1 MGGVGVAYV
10 GLWLALALLCSV
22 CSGERRRPRSSPS
35 RSGLSSRIF
44 ASLSVGLFA
53 GIFAPL
59 GDGNC
64 GGAGCANPVMQQN
77 LAALSPGR
85 LFTEATQA
93 LLDPS
98 VRTLDVIGRVQVGT
112 DNRALPSLLSLDQSL
127 LVAWPQFVTLI
138 ALTAGM
144 FALAYVSF
152 MRQEVRA

>member
-1 MGGVGVAYV
+1 MLFGFRDRSAGGSDDTCRGH
-10 GLWLALALLCSV
+10 
-22 CSGERRRPRSSPS
+22 RSSC
-35 RSGLSSRIF
+35 GC
-44 ASLSVGLFA
+44 
-53 GIFAPL
+53 PL
-59 GDGNC
+59 GDGTSEEQL
-64 GGAGCANPVMQQN
+64 ANLTMQQN
-77 LAALSPGR
+77 LARLSPGR

-98 VRTLDVIGRVQVGT
+98 VRTLDVVGRVQVGT
-112 DNRALPSLLSLDQSL
+112 DNRAIASLLSLDQSL